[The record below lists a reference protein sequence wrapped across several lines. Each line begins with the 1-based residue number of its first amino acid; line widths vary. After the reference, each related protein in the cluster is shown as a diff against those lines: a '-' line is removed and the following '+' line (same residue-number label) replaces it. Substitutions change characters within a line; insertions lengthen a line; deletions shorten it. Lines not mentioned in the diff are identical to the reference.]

1 MENEAVTLYCPN
13 QDCLAANPLSHKFCQ
28 QCSAPLPKRYLWAV
42 GDVLNMGSPGDVLG
56 DRYLVIQNNILL
68 DTKPGILPQM
78 PDLGKLHGSSLEQ
91 IKVYLRLFPHRLNIP
106 QIYGILPG
114 YGAASDKPI
123 LLLEQLPLYSVD
135 SPLQVQLYP
144 QLTTAW
150 HEASSMRQ
158 LNWLWQIAHLW
169 QPFHSQGV
177 ASSLIDADVLRVAG
191 PLVRLLELRFDG
203 HKSPDLRQLGKFWQQ
218 LLPQS
223 LPPVAGFIREIS
235 NFLME
240 GRISSPDVLIA
251 VLDQGLAQLGAS
263 QTLTVQMTTL
273 TDTGPRRERNEDACY
288 PPSGTVVTMPPQE
301 SALAI
306 VCDGIGGHQGGNIAS
321 NLAIET
327 IYQQLEEVTDLTLR
341 LRSSTNEHP
350 LEPSRILAILDDAVA
365 VANDKISDRNDS
377 EHRQARQ
384 RMGTTLVMALPVG
397 HEMYLTH
404 VGDSRGYWVTREGCY
419 QVTLDD
425 DLASREVRLGYA
437 VYREAVGNRGA
448 GSLIQAL
455 GMSGS
460 SSLHPTSQR
469 FILDEEGIF
478 LLTSDG
484 LSDFDRVEDY
494 WQTEILPILTGEDD
508 IISVAN
514 KLVELANTKNGHDNV
529 TLALIHYKV
538 QCSDSLSGVAT
549 PDLTLKAVIPDISSV
564 SAASSG
570 TQELHPTVLEGSDN
584 QRTQVIS
591 KIQSSR
597 LAKLPLN
604 LLVLSLLLVLAG
616 LLGYWIMQ
624 LRYRSNIPTL
634 ETPQTP
640 SNSRPGQRQ

>member
-1 MENEAVTLYCPN
+1 
-13 QDCLAANPLSHKFCQ
+13 
-28 QCSAPLPKRYLWAV
+28 
-42 GDVLNMGSPGDVLG
+42 
-56 DRYLVIQNNILL
+56 
-68 DTKPGILPQM
+68 
-78 PDLGKLHGSSLEQ
+78 
-91 IKVYLRLFPHRLNIP
+91 
-106 QIYGILPG
+106 
-114 YGAASDKPI
+114 
-123 LLLEQLPLYSVD
+123 
-135 SPLQVQLYP
+135 
-144 QLTTAW
+144 
-150 HEASSMRQ
+150 
-158 LNWLWQIAHLW
+158 
-169 QPFHSQGV
+169 
-177 ASSLIDADVLRVAG
+177 
-191 PLVRLLELRFDG
+191 
-203 HKSPDLRQLGKFWQQ
+203 
-218 LLPQS
+218 
-223 LPPVAGFIREIS
+223 
-235 NFLME
+235 
-240 GRISSPDVLIA
+240 
-251 VLDQGLAQLGAS
+251 
-263 QTLTVQMTTL
+263 MTTL

-288 PPSGTVVTMPPQE
+288 PPSGTVVTMPPQD

-327 IYQQLEEVTDLTLR
+327 IYQQLGEVTDLTVR
-341 LRSSTNEHP
+341 LRSPTTEHP

-365 VANDKISDRNDS
+365 VANDKISDRNDG

-404 VGDSRGYWVTREGCY
+404 VGDSRAYWVTREGCY

-437 VYREAVGNRGA
+437 VYREAVGNSGA

-570 TQELHPTVLEGSDN
+570 TQELHPTLLEGSHN

-597 LAKLPLN
+597 LAKLSLN
-604 LLVLSLLLVLAG
+604 LLVLFLLLVLAG
-616 LLGYWIMQ
+616 LLGYWMMQ
-624 LRYRSNIPTL
+624 SP

-640 SNSRPGQRQ
+640 SNSQPGQSQ

>member
-13 QDCLAANPLSHKFCQ
+13 QDCLAANPLNHKFCQ

-78 PDLGKLHGSSLEQ
+78 PDLGKLHGSSIEQ

-123 LLLEQLPLYSVD
+123 LLLEQPPLYSVD

-169 QPFHSQGV
+169 QPFHSHGV
-177 ASSLIDADVLRVAG
+177 ASSLIDADVLRVTG
-191 PLVRLLELRFDG
+191 PLVRLLDLRFDA
-203 HKSPDLRQLGKFWQQ
+203 HKSPGLRELGKFWQQ

-223 LPPVAGFIREIS
+223 LPPVADFIREIS
-235 NFLME
+235 NFLIE

-327 IYQQLEEVTDLTLR
+327 IYQQLGEVTDLTLR
-341 LRSSTNEHP
+341 LRSPTTEHP

-365 VANDKISDRNDS
+365 VANDKISDRNDG

-404 VGDSRGYWVTREGCY
+404 VGDSRAYWVTREGCY

-425 DLASREVRLGYA
+425 DVASRDVRLGYA

-538 QCSDSLSGVAT
+538 QCSDGLSGVAT

-564 SAASSG
+564 SPASSG
-570 TQELHPTVLEGSDN
+570 TQELHPTLLEGSHN
-584 QRTQVIS
+584 QKTQVIS
-591 KIQSSR
+591 KIQSSG

-604 LLVLSLLLVLAG
+604 LLVLLLLLVLAG
-616 LLGYWIMQ
+616 LLGYWMMQ
-624 LRYRSNIPTL
+624 LRSRSNIPTL
-634 ETPQTP
+634 ETPPTP
-640 SNSRPGQRQ
+640 SNSQPGQRQ